1 MKGAGITFMILGVI
15 VLVVAFAM
23 KTSVTSYSS
32 FGNSGD
38 VINIGLLQNQLMVWQ
53 LGLTSFATGGVLFSA
68 GTILAS
74 LREGGVVPES
84 TLFDTGEYNGK
95 ICDWCGSTFKYPLSP
110 CSSLTKPVLENPATK
125 ITLERCREELT
136 ARGIKYHGAN

>member
-38 VINIGLLQNQLMVWQ
+38 VIDIGLLQNQLKVWQ

-74 LREGGVVPES
+74 LREGGVVPEP
-84 TLFDTGEYNGK
+84 TLFDTGEYYGK
-95 ICDWCGSTFKYPLSP
+95 ICDWCGSTFL
-110 CSSLTKPVLENPATK
+110 
-125 ITLERCREELT
+125 
-136 ARGIKYHGAN
+136 